1 MTPRAHFFARSP
13 EIARQIVEWDPDSD
27 PQRFAHGAGHNVFEL
42 FARLRDRGA
51 NVTIGPDIPG
61 DTDVVVAFATEFAFL
76 KFAWDVA
83 LFRLLMIR
91 SDVSPAIDCPYTP
104 TSVAVPNA
112 SPFWAERYGRAS
124 IYLPALP
131 QRGLVARNTARD
143 GITRVGLKANPGNI
157 PDEILA
163 PEFAARLRQIGC
175 ALDIDAP
182 ADVDGSDQR
191 WHDFSE
197 TDITLCFRRSG
208 EDALDLRKPPTK
220 LVNAWSAG
228 TIPIAGNELAYRS
241 LIRHGEDGFIV
252 ESAHEVPA
260 VVERLQQEPELRNRL
275 LSNIAERREELSTE
289 RLTAAW
295 SDLID
300 ATARAPRSP
309 LTTILNRLRV
319 GGAILRKRLR
329 GSS

>member
-1 MTPRAHFFARSP
+1 MTTRTHFFARSP
-13 EIARQIVEWDPDSD
+13 ETAREIVAWDPDSD

-42 FARLRDRGA
+42 FARLRDLGA

-61 DTDVVVAFATEFAFL
+61 DADVVVAFATEFAFL
-76 KFAWDVA
+76 KFAWVVA
-83 LFRLLMIR
+83 PFRLLMIR

-112 SPFWAERYGRAS
+112 SSFWTERYGSAS

-143 GITRVGLKANPGNI
+143 GITNVGLKANPGNI

-163 PEFAARLRQIGC
+163 PEFADRLREIGC

-197 TDITLCFRRSG
+197 TDVTLCFRRSG
-208 EDALDLRKPPTK
+208 EEALDLRKPPTK

-228 TIPIAGNELAYRS
+228 TIPITGDELAYRS

-252 ESAHEVPA
+252 ESARDVPA
-260 VVERLQQEPELRNRL
+260 VVERLQHEPELRKRL
-275 LSNIAERREELSTE
+275 LANIAERRDELSTE

-309 LTTILNRLRV
+309 FTTLLNRFRV
-319 GGAILRKRLR
+319 GIAILRKRLR
-329 GSS
+329 ESP